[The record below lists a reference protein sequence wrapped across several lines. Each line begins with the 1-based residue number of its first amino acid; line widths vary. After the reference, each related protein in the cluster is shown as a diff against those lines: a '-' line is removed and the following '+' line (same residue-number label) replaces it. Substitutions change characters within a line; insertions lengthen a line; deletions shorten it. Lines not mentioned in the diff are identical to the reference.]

1 VYLEL
6 WKGSDCDA
14 VTAFFYCSS
23 IFYFLQRAKSEIIDV
38 YVNVIASEL
47 FDGARRISYSTNFRT
62 EESMQIQNNVFIITG
77 GASGLGEAT
86 ARMITANGGK
96 VVIADVQV
104 EVGQKLATELNAT
117 FVKCDVTQEADGQA
131 VVAAATAAG
140 TLRGLINCAGV
151 APAVKTVGKD
161 GAHPL
166 ELFQRVVNINLVGTF
181 NMARLAAE
189 AMSKT
194 EATSQDERGI
204 IINTASVA
212 AYDGQIGQAAYASS
226 KAAVVGLTLPMA
238 RDLSRNGIRVM
249 TIAPGIFET
258 PMLLGMP
265 QEVQDALGKMVP
277 FPSRLGKPAEYAQ
290 LAQAIIENVMLNGET
305 IRLDGAI
312 RMQPK

>member
-1 VYLEL
+1 
-6 WKGSDCDA
+6 
-14 VTAFFYCSS
+14 
-23 IFYFLQRAKSEIIDV
+23 
-38 YVNVIASEL
+38 
-47 FDGARRISYSTNFRT
+47 
-62 EESMQIQNNVFIITG
+62 MQIQNNVFIITG

-86 ARMITANGGK
+86 ARMITENGGK

-104 EVGQKLATELNAT
+104 EAGQKLAAELNAI
-117 FVKCDVTQEADGQA
+117 FVKCDVTQEADA
-131 VVAAATAAG
+131 KEVIAAATAAG
-140 TLRGLINCAGV
+140 TVRGLINCAGV
-151 APAVKTVGKD
+151 APAVKTVGKE

-166 ELFQRVVNINLVGTF
+166 ELFQRVVNINLIGTF

-194 EATSQDERGI
+194 EACNEERGV

-277 FPSRLGKPAEYAQ
+277 FPSRLGKPQEYAQ
-290 LAQAIIENVMLNGET
+290 LAKTIIENMMLNGET